1 VEHHHESGENRYYG
15 EINMIGVRMPR
26 YISLAAC
33 SFECDY
39 RHCHRRRPTP
49 PSPSQPSLPIL
60 SISTMKSLGFGTSQ
74 DCIASLTLHPT
85 NHPPNQPITHP
96 TNQPTK
102 HPNHRPGALYF
113 HRGRIISRTLPD
125 RLVLPDTLE
134 T

>member
-1 VEHHHESGENRYYG
+1 VYQGTEAAVEHHHESGENRYYG

-60 SISTMKSLGFGTSQ
+60 SISTMKSLGFASQ
-74 DCIASLTLHPT
+74 PPT
-85 NHPPNQPITHP
+85 W
-96 TNQPTK
+96 
-102 HPNHRPGALYF
+102 
-113 HRGRIISRTLPD
+113 RTL
-125 RLVLPDTLE
+125 LPSGPHNLTHTARKARATRYPRDLTCVCLSVRGSVANA
-134 T
+134 